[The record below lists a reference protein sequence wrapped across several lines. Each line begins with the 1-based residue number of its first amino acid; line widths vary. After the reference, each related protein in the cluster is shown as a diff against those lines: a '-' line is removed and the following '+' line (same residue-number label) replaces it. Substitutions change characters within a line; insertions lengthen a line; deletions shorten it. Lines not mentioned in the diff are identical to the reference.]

1 MTLYTTQTCPR
12 CRVIKI
18 KLEQAGIEY
27 NISQD
32 ENKMRELGIQ
42 QVPMLEKDNE
52 LLDFSAILDY
62 IAEVEEQ

>member
-1 MTLYTTQTCPR
+1 MTLYTTQTCPK

-32 ENKMRELGIQ
+32 EDKMRKLGIQ
-42 QVPMLEKDNE
+42 QVPILEKDGE
-52 LLDFSAILDY
+52 LLDFSDILDY
-62 IAEVEEQ
+62 IAEVEG